1 MDSFEYIV
9 VFVSIILGLSVT
21 RILSGVSEMMHSRRF
36 GGASWVHGIWVL
48 NIFLYNLVVWWATYR
63 WRVVENWD
71 FFLFVYVLATPL
83 LLYLLSA
90 LLFPDPDEPIDITTH
105 FHQVRRWF
113 FALLSVLPLLDVGD
127 SLLKGRE
134 HFANLGP
141 MYVIGMVALF
151 TASLIGGTPRPRRPS
166 YYAVFGAIF
175 GVYLLVFITINLRE
189 LR

>member
-1 MDSFEYIV
+1 MGSFEYII

-21 RILSGVSEMMHSRRF
+21 RILSGVSEIMRSRVV
-36 GGASWVHGIWVL
+36 GGASWVHGLWVL

-63 WRVVENWD
+63 WRVVESWD

-90 LLFPDPDEPIDITTH
+90 LLFPDPDDKIDITTH
-105 FHQVRRWF
+105 FDEVRRWF
-113 FALLSVLPLLDVGD
+113 FGLLSLLPLLDVGD

-134 HFANLGP
+134 HFADLGP
-141 MYVIGMVALF
+141 AYLIGMVALF
-151 TASLIGGTPRPRRPS
+151 TASVIGGTRRPRRPT

-175 GVYLLVFITINLRE
+175 GVYLLVFITLNLRE